1 MEVMITNKKMSNI
14 KTMLTNELN
23 IVLFSKYRL
32 TLMGIAI
39 LGVLSGHFFTLSG
52 IVPSNIITLLL
63 SKIYILVFTQGF
75 LFLSGFGLYF
85 SYSKNSSTI
94 DFYKRRLFRVLV
106 PYIILTTPYFIYVDF
121 FVNQPDLLKFIGH
134 ITTLGYW
141 VVGTSNGLWY
151 IAVSIALY
159 AIYPLA
165 HKAVFYKKD
174 SFSCVLLSWGIL
186 MAIISS
192 LNFYLIR
199 YQHEFYSAHDL
210 GIDQYSIFFVGMLTG
225 YILQSKKIKY
235 QLTLV
240 VFFVLSFVL
249 QRILPELN
257 FLYDP
262 MKKVCIFMPLICI
275 FFYLLEDKV
284 KLINWLK
291 IILDWM
297 GKYTLE
303 LYILHSIIYRF
314 LVQLEI
320 ANLNSAVSISLAI
333 VISLAFCQPIHLL
346 IDKIVNRLKFTTSHS

>member
-1 MEVMITNKKMSNI
+1 MI
-14 KTMLTNELN
+14 
-23 IVLFSKYRL
+23 V
-32 TLMGIAI
+32 A
-39 LGVLSGHFFTLSG
+39 
-52 IVPSNIITLLL
+52 
-63 SKIYILVFTQGF
+63 
-75 LFLSGFGLYF
+75 
-85 SYSKNSSTI
+85 
-94 DFYKRRLFRVLV
+94 DFR
-106 PYIILTTPYFIYVDF
+106 
-121 FVNQPDLLKFIGH
+121 
-134 ITTLGYW
+134 
-141 VVGTSNGLWY
+141 
-151 IAVSIALY
+151 

-235 QLTLV
+235 QLTLI
-240 VFFVLSFVL
+240 VFFALSFVL

-262 MKKVCIFMPLICI
+262 MKKVCFYMPLICV
-275 FFYLLEDKV
+275 FFYLLEGRV

-333 VISLAFCQPIHLL
+333 VISLAFCKPIHLL